1 LVIKKGGVSI
11 EPLYWLILL
20 AVLLLIEIFTLG
32 LTTIWF
38 SGGALVAFLVSLLSG
53 SLLLQ
58 LIFFFVVSFGLLF
71 VTRPIAVKYF
81 NKQRVK
87 TNYES
92 LIGKEAKV
100 TDKIDNFNN
109 SGEVI
114 LNGQIWMARSKDEN
128 QIFEVNDR
136 VIVKEIS
143 GVKVI
148 VEKEEEALI

>member
-1 LVIKKGGVSI
+1 MN
-11 EPLYWLILL
+11 PLYWLILL
-20 AVLLLIEIFTLG
+20 AILLLIEILTLG

-71 VTRPIAVKYF
+71 LTRPIAVKYF

-92 LIGKEAKV
+92 LIGQEAKV
-100 TDKIDNFNN
+100 TVKIDNFNN
-109 SGEVI
+109 TGEVL
-114 LNGQIWMARSKDEN
+114 LNGQIWMARSKEEQHVYD
-128 QIFEVNDR
+128 VNER
-136 VIVKEIS
+136 VMVKEIS
-143 GVKVI
+143 GVKLI
-148 VEKEEEALI
+148 VGKEEEALV

>member
-1 LVIKKGGVSI
+1 MN
-11 EPLYWLILL
+11 PLYWLILL
-20 AVLLLIEIFTLG
+20 AILLLIEILTLG

-71 VTRPIAVKYF
+71 LTRPIAVKYF

-92 LIGKEAKV
+92 LIGQEAKV
-100 TDKIDNFNN
+100 TVKIDNFNN

-114 LNGQIWMARSKDEN
+114 LNGQIWMARSKEEQHVFD
-128 QIFEVNDR
+128 VNER
-136 VIVKEIS
+136 VMVKEIS
-143 GVKVI
+143 GVKLI
-148 VEKEEEALI
+148 VGKEEEALV